1 MAVNN
6 GVGIIKFKEILYF
19 LDPEGRNTA
28 HLPNDSYHKKIK
40 VTSYEDF
47 EKLFFKIYNN
57 EFDLNNLNTDDYCLD
72 SSKTHEK
79 IFEILNND

>member
-1 MAVNN
+1 M
-6 GVGIIKFKEILYF
+6 GLELLSLKKYCI

-57 EFDLNNLNTDDYCLD
+57 EFDLNNLTR
-72 SSKTHEK
+72 
-79 IFEILNND
+79 